1 MIIVSR
7 LLLRF
12 FSLRHHFISFSL
24 FLSFLFIP
32 PSKLSNSKF
41 TTGRMT
47 SRDVHPFASRYHFR
61 EKNRRKSLFVAN
73 RAAANEVRGGWG
85 VVGKIWSRPRE
96 KWWKKDRW
104 KFRGQ
109 KGRLCFAADCSFF
122 LFFFSL
128 LLPSPGTIFLFL
140 GLENLDRLECF
151 TPRLLQSLASA
162 CRSDFHRATNNNK
175 ITTLFFLIKMSYI
188 LFFLFFKNRRRFSSS
203 LRFFFKE
210 IWKAGNFNI
219 NKKRNIEIAFGFI
232 RNVPFGKL
240 IELREREKPFRF
252 YGYKNCEGSCW
263 EVAF

>member
-61 EKNRRKSLFVAN
+61 EKDRRKPLFVAN

-175 ITTLFFLIKMSYI
+175 ITTLFFLIKISCI
-188 LFFLFFKNRRRFSSS
+188 LFLYFSRIAWTIFKQPP
-203 LRFFFKE
+203 FFFLKKSERQGILISIKKE
-210 IWKAGNFNI
+210 IS
-219 NKKRNIEIAFGFI
+219 R
-232 RNVPFGKL
+232 
-240 IELREREKPFRF
+240 
-252 YGYKNCEGSCW
+252 
-263 EVAF
+263 